1 MKQGLEIKE
10 TKQNESELLK
20 KKLKTVT
27 LLGCY
32 KILKMTATGML
43 TT

>member
-1 MKQGLEIKE
+1 MKQKLEFKK
-10 TKQNESELLK
+10 TKQSESELLK
-20 KKLKTVT
+20 KKLKKGT